1 MYGKCVVA
9 RVYPKT
15 WPDFGKKLA
24 EILPKKSLCSLHDR
38 AFGDLCS
45 RLRRSFPHILCNF
58 SAFGALCLR
67 SAAADVVVA
76 ALLRR

>member
-1 MYGKCVVA
+1 MRRKLILKLGLILE
-9 RVYPKT
+9 
-15 WPDFGKKLA
+15 KKLA

-58 SAFGALCLR
+58 SAFGALF
-67 SAAADVVVA
+67 
-76 ALLRR
+76 ALHRR

>member
-1 MYGKCVVA
+1 MYGKCVV
-9 RVYPKT
+9 
-15 WPDFGKKLA
+15 GSILKLGL
-24 EILPKKSLCSLHDR
+24 ILEKNWQKFYRKSPSAACTIAPSAISAH
-38 AFGDLCS
+38 AFGV
-45 RLRRSFPHILCNF
+45 RSLILCNF